1 MPGGAQG
8 CEAMYDIGIDVGG
21 TGITA
26 GLVDEKCRLVAG
38 KSIAT
43 DRNMTTGALAEL
55 LMRLIRELMAENGV
69 NASGIQTIGV
79 GVPGTANAETGRIEY
94 ANNLPCCQGDFRG
107 LLQGQTSKKVY
118 FENDANAA
126 AWGEYLVLDKKPQS
140 FLMVTLGT
148 GVGGGIIQDGRI
160 LRGVNYAAGELGH
173 MTIRYNGIPC
183 SCGRRGCLEA
193 YASAEALIARA
204 KRAMEKQKKSLLW
217 TLCNENQGN
226 MNAKLVFDA
235 YRQGDETA
243 QKVIGKYAEYLSEG
257 LANIINILQPEVL
270 CIGGGISRSGDILL
284 PLLRERVREKIYSRD
299 SARNTELTAA
309 KLDND
314 AGIIGAAKLRLMLS

>member
-1 MPGGAQG
+1 
-8 CEAMYDIGIDVGG
+8 MYDIGIDVGG

-26 GLVDEKCRLVAG
+26 GLVDDECRLIAG

-43 DRNMTTGALAEL
+43 DRSWTAGAMAEV
-55 LMRLIRELMAENGV
+55 LMRLVRELMAENGM
-69 NASGIQTIGV
+69 NSSKIQTIGV
-79 GVPGTANAETGRIEY
+79 GVPGTANGRTGRIEY
-94 ANNLPCCQGDFRG
+94 ANNLPFCQGNLRE
-107 LLQGQTSKKVY
+107 LLQSQTSKKIF

-126 AWGEYLVLDKKPQS
+126 AWGEYLVLDKKPDS

-148 GVGGGIIQDGRI
+148 GVGGGIILDGKI

-183 SCGRRGCLEA
+183 NCGRRGCLEA

-204 KRAMEKQKKSLLW
+204 RKAMDKKENSLLW
-217 TLCNENQGN
+217 ALCRENQGN

-235 YRQGDETA
+235 YRQGDKTA
-243 QKVIGKYAEYLSEG
+243 IKVVRKYAEYLSEG
-257 LANIINILQPEVL
+257 LANLINILQPQVL
-270 CIGGGISRSGDILL
+270 CIGGGVSKSGDILM

-299 SARNTELTAA
+299 SAENTELTVA

-314 AGIIGAAKLRLMLS
+314 AGIIGAAKLRLCEE

>member
-1 MPGGAQG
+1 
-8 CEAMYDIGIDVGG
+8 MYDIGIDVGG

-69 NASGIQTIGV
+69 TASGIQTIGV

-140 FLMVTLGT
+140 
-148 GVGGGIIQDGRI
+148 
-160 LRGVNYAAGELGH
+160 
-173 MTIRYNGIPC
+173 
-183 SCGRRGCLEA
+183 
-193 YASAEALIARA
+193 
-204 KRAMEKQKKSLLW
+204 
-217 TLCNENQGN
+217 
-226 MNAKLVFDA
+226 
-235 YRQGDETA
+235 
-243 QKVIGKYAEYLSEG
+243 
-257 LANIINILQPEVL
+257 
-270 CIGGGISRSGDILL
+270 
-284 PLLRERVREKIYSRD
+284 
-299 SARNTELTAA
+299 
-309 KLDND
+309 
-314 AGIIGAAKLRLMLS
+314 

>member
-1 MPGGAQG
+1 
-8 CEAMYDIGIDVGG
+8 MYDIGIDVGG
-21 TGITA
+21 TGIAA
-26 GLVDEKCRLVAG
+26 GLVDNECRIVAG

-43 DRNMTTGALAEL
+43 DRWLTAESMAGTL
-55 LMRLIRELMAENGV
+55 TELVRELMEESGV
-69 NASGIQTIGV
+69 HLSAVRTIGV
-79 GVPGTANAETGRIEY
+79 GVPGTANCETGRIEY
-94 ANNLPCCQGDFRG
+94 ANNLPFCQGNLRE
-107 LLQGQTSKKVY
+107 LLQMRFSKKVY

-126 AWGEYLVLDKKPQS
+126 AWGEYLVLGKKPAS

-173 MTIRYNGIPC
+173 MTIHYNGIPC
-183 SCGRRGCLEA
+183 NCGRRGCLEA
-193 YASAEALIARA
+193 YTSAEALIART
-204 KRAMEKQKKSLLW
+204 RNAMEKKRDSLLW
-217 TLCNENQGN
+217 GLCHENPEN

-243 QKVIGKYAEYLSEG
+243 AKVIGEYADFLSEG

-284 PLLRERVREKIYSRD
+284 PLLRERVSGMIYSRD
-299 SARNTELTAA
+299 SEKNTELRVAR
-309 KLDND
+309 LDND
-314 AGIIGAAKLRLMLS
+314 AGIIGAAKLRLCEV

>member
-1 MPGGAQG
+1 
-8 CEAMYDIGIDVGG
+8 MYDIGIDVGG

-26 GLVDEKCRLVAG
+26 GLVDNECRLIAG

-43 DRNMTTGALAEL
+43 DRNMTTGGMAET
-55 LMRLIRELMAENGV
+55 LMRLVRELMAENGV
-69 NASGIQTIGV
+69 NSSGVQTIGV
-79 GVPGTANAETGRIEY
+79 GVPGTANARTGRIEY
-94 ANNLPCCQGDFRG
+94 ANNLPFCQGNFRQ
-107 LLQGQTSKKVY
+107 LLQRQTSKKVY

-126 AWGEYLVLDKKPQS
+126 AWGEYLVLDNKPKS

-148 GVGGGIIQDGRI
+148 GVGGGIILDGKI

-183 SCGRRGCLEA
+183 NCGRRGCLEA

-204 KRAMEKQKKSLLW
+204 KRAMDKKKKSLLW
-217 TLCNENQGN
+217 ELCGENQGN

-235 YRQGDETA
+235 YRQGDKTA
-243 QKVIGKYAEYLSEG
+243 VKVVRKYADYLSEG
-257 LANIINILQPEVL
+257 LANIINILQPEML
-270 CIGGGISRSGDILL
+270 CIGGGVSKSADILM
-284 PLLRERVREKIYSRD
+284 PLLRERVQEKIYSRD
-299 SARNTELTAA
+299 SAENTELTAA

-314 AGIIGAAKLRLMLS
+314 AGIIGAAKLRLCGETE

>member
-1 MPGGAQG
+1 
-8 CEAMYDIGIDVGG
+8 MYDIGIDVGG
-21 TGITA
+21 TGIAA
-26 GLVDEKCRLVAG
+26 GLVDDGCRLVAE

-43 DRNMTTGALAEL
+43 DKNLTAEGL
-55 LMRLIRELMAENGV
+55 SEVVMRLARELMAENAV
-69 NASGIQTIGV
+69 NASGIQTMGV

-94 ANNLPCCQGDFRG
+94 ANNLPFCQGNLRG
-107 LLQGQTSKKVY
+107 LLQRQTSKKIY

-126 AWGEYLVLDKKPQS
+126 AWGEYLVLDKKPES

-148 GVGGGIIQDGRI
+148 GVGGGIIQDGKI

-193 YASAEALIARA
+193 YASAGALIRRA
-204 KRAMEKQKKSLLW
+204 KKAMDKKRESLLW
-217 TLCNENQGN
+217 ELCGRNQESVDG
-226 MNAKLVFDA
+226 KLIFDA
-235 YRQGDETA
+235 YRQGDRA
-243 QKVIGKYAEYLSEG
+243 AVKAVGKYAELLSEG

-270 CIGGGISRSGDILL
+270 CIGGGISRSGDVLL
-284 PLLRERVREKIYSRD
+284 PLLQERVGEKIYSRD
-299 SARNTELTAA
+299 SAVNTKLTVA

-314 AGIIGAAKLRLMLS
+314 AGIIGAAKLRLCGAAN